1 MNQYV
6 PLDPTIRARAKE
18 AFAAD
23 AAGLNDGR
31 HDGTFWDGLNWTG
44 GRRRLINDII
54 SKNPTMDSD
63 GKFNISWN
71 DRFFGGVNDDDIA
84 KALALKDQR
93 LRKTSE
99 LGQTAADLDVNYDTT
114 TSQSDLRKK
123 VAEAQNVK
131 RLEGDLKGMDG
142 GGEIIKRLEASG
154 NLNSDALQIEKTRLQ
169 KLIKD
174 TDPGTILARTLQRQ
188 QITSSQNADA
198 RAADSL
204 ALQGRQL
211 SFEQTQA
218 AENAR
223 NRWDDKREQR
233 EQNAMTRQMNAENN
247 AMQMQLEYSRL
258 AQQERQ
264 NSRDRKDKAL
274 MVLLQGFNNLTAG
287 FTV

>member
-6 PLDPTIRARAKE
+6 PLDPTIRARAAE
-18 AFAAD
+18 AFAVD
-23 AAGLNDGR
+23 ESGR
-31 HDGTFWDGLNWTG
+31 HQGTLFDGANVF
-44 GRRRLINDII
+44 GRRRQVIKDII
-54 SKNPTMDSD
+54 EKNPGIASTMDSN
-63 GKFNISWN
+63 GKFDIPWH
-71 DRFFGGVNDDDIA
+71 DRTFGGVTDSDIA
-84 KALALKDQR
+84 KELALRDQR

-99 LGQTAADLDVNYDTT
+99 LGKTATDLDVDYNTT

-131 RLEGDLKGMDG
+131 SLKGDLKGMDG

-169 KLIKD
+169 KRIKD
-174 TDPGTILARTLQRQ
+174 TDPDTILARTLQRQ
-188 QITSSQNADA
+188 QITSSQNADT
-198 RAADSL
+198 RAADAL
-204 ALQGRQL
+204 TLQGQQL
-211 SFEQTQA
+211 TFEQNRA
-218 AENAR
+218 AENDR
-223 NRWDDKREQR
+223 NRWDDKRERR
-233 EQNAMTRQMNAENN
+233 EENALTRQMNAENN